1 MHEMSAAQ
9 GIIEMA
15 EQAAQDN
22 DCTIV
27 HKVTL
32 CIGEISC
39 IQAESLKFCF
49 DILKDGTVAQHAELA
64 IEAIPAMLRCSQC
77 GTQFK
82 AGPGGVCPACASK
95 GSGLIS
101 GNEFFVKDIE
111 AE

>member
-15 EQAAQDN
+15 EQAAKDN

-27 HKVTL
+27 HQINL

-39 IQAESLKFCF
+39 IQAESLRFCF
-49 DILKDGTVAQHAELA
+49 DILKDGTVAEQAELA
-64 IEAIPAMLRCSQC
+64 IESIPARLRCSKC
-77 GTQFK
+77 GTEYK
-82 AGPGGVCPACASK
+82 AGPGASCPECSSKDSGV
-95 GSGLIS
+95 IS